1 VTVGFEVAPASVPHI
16 SGSFGAGART
26 DSAFDLAAVEA
37 VAKYSAGA
45 LGVAAAKAARDAT
58 TSAADARSGDASAA
72 AVNHPSAGLFSS
84 PRSVGFLPALAE
96 EGAVSGVAGKLG
108 ALALGKGLGYAAA
121 SPVSIID
128 VSGTSS
134 ASSVGTPREGS
145 VDGAGFALP
154 EWAKTP
160 AFAPRTA
167 TQ

>member
-16 SGSFGAGART
+16 SGSGSFGAGART

-45 LGVAAAKAARDAT
+45 LGTPNAAAKAARDAT
-58 TSAADARSGDASAA
+58 TSVSEEAAKTA
-72 AVNHPSAGLFSS
+72 AVNYTNAGPFSS

-96 EGAVSGVAGKLG
+96 EDVVSGVAGKLG

-154 EWAKTP
+154 EWVKTP
-160 AFAPRTA
+160 A
-167 TQ
+167 Q

>member
-1 VTVGFEVAPASVPHI
+1 MPHI
-16 SGSFGAGART
+16 SGSGSFGAGART

-45 LGVAAAKAARDAT
+45 LGTPNAAAKAARDAT
-58 TSAADARSGDASAA
+58 TSVSEEAAKTA
-72 AVNHPSAGLFSS
+72 AVVYEHGSAGPFSS

-96 EGAVSGVAGKLG
+96 EDVVSGVAGKLG

-154 EWAKTP
+154 EWVKTP
-160 AFAPRTA
+160 A
-167 TQ
+167 Q